1 VSKIKAMNLNKFCFK
16 VEDDISKHQLSVRV
30 CFFFSLKYYTH
41 THTQTYFITRIQNSL
56 WHTHKYSCIIYPIGM
71 SRKQE

>member
-30 CFFFSLKYYTH
+30 CFFLSQILHTH
-41 THTQTYFITRIQNSL
+41 THKHVLLHAYKTHSDT
-56 WHTHKYSCIIYPIGM
+56 HTHKYSRIIYPIGM